1 MSKVRVRF
9 APSPTGYVHV
19 GNARTALFNWLFA
32 RHHGG
37 AFVLRIEDTD
47 AERSKP
53 EYERQLMEDL
63 RWFGLDW
70 DEGPD
75 TGGPFGPHRQ
85 SERSEI
91 YSQYAEKL
99 IAQGQAYYCFCS
111 AEQLE
116 AERQEELKA
125 GRQPRYSGR
134 CRKLSAEEIS
144 RRKMAGESAA
154 LRLKIVESSFFW
166 NDRVH
171 GPTTIS
177 SEVIGDPVIVR
188 SEGLPAYNYAVV
200 IDDHLMEITHVIRG
214 DDHISNTPRQLALY
228 RALGWEP
235 PEFAH
240 LSTILGADRTRLS
253 KRHGATSME
262 SFREMGILPE
272 ALRNYLALLGWSP
285 ADGKTEIL
293 SQEELVKQFS
303 LDHITKSPA
312 VFDTEKL
319 YSFNR
324 HYIKQRLNVEADRA
338 INVGELDDE
347 ALARSTGIPVEY
359 LPRLREVAETTAKAP
374 RTVQI
379 ALQAWWEFVEAGY
392 LPLKID
398 QKTMAWFFNLLKV
411 LVPSVNRLDQLVER
425 ASVVFNYDA
434 RAAVSSEETRHMVED
449 AGALEVLKAF
459 IPKVLAESTLTYE
472 RFREITKTVQ
482 KETGKKGKDLYHPI
496 RMAVTGAGSGPELEK
511 LIPIY
516 EEGAKLSL
524 PQHVKSVAERL
535 REFAEAAKHIV
546 DSEQWTVDRRK

>member
-32 RHHGG
+32 RHQGG
-37 AFVLRIEDTD
+37 AFVLRVEDTD

-75 TGGPFGPHRQ
+75 KGGPFGPYRQ
-85 SERSEI
+85 SERSAI
-91 YSQYAEKL
+91 YAQYTEKL
-99 IAQGQAYYCFCS
+99 IAHGDAYYCFCS

-134 CRKLSAEEIS
+134 CAKVAPDEAL
-144 RRKMAGESAA
+144 RRRAAGEPAA
-154 LRLKIVESSFFW
+154 VRLKIVESSFFW

-171 GPTTIS
+171 GPTNFS
-177 SEVIGDPVIVR
+177 SDVIGDPVIVR
-188 SEGLPAYNYAVV
+188 SEGLPAYNFAVV
-200 IDDHLMEITHVIRG
+200 IDDHLMEISHVIRG

-240 LSTILGADRTRLS
+240 LSTILGPDRTRLS

-262 SFREMGILPE
+262 SFRAMGILPE

-293 SQEELVKQFS
+293 SPEELVKQFS
-303 LDHITKSPA
+303 LDHITKGPA
-312 VFDTEKL
+312 AFDTDKL
-319 YSFNR
+319 NWLNR
-324 HYIKQRLNVEADRA
+324 NYLKESPPRRLA
-338 INVGELDDE
+338 ELAAPYMQAAGQIGPAPTPEVIAWIERVLDAVLKNISLLSEISGAARIVFEFDMPR
-347 ALARSTGIPVEY
+347 ALATPEFQELLANPAALDV
-359 LPRLREVAETTAKAP
+359 LR
-374 RTVQI
+374 
-379 ALQAWWEFVEAGY
+379 
-392 LPLKID
+392 
-398 QKTMAWFFNLLKV
+398 
-411 LVPSVNRLDQLVER
+411 
-425 ASVVFNYDA
+425 
-434 RAAVSSEETRHMVED
+434 
-449 AGALEVLKAF
+449 AF
-459 IPKVLAESTLTYE
+459 IPKVLAESTLAYE

-496 RMAVTGAGSGPELEK
+496 RLAVTGAGSGPELEK

-516 EEGAKLSL
+516 EEGAKLPL

-535 REFAEAAKHIV
+535 REFAEAAKLEGSIIV
-546 DSEQWTVDRRK
+546 GEG

>member
-32 RHHGG
+32 RNLGG
-37 AFVLRIEDTD
+37 TFVLRIEDTD

-75 TGGPFGPHRQ
+75 NGGPFGPYRQ
-85 SERSEI
+85 SERAAI
-91 YSQYAEKL
+91 YSEYAGKL
-99 IAQGQAYYCFCS
+99 IAQGQAYYCFCT

-134 CRKLSAEEIS
+134 CQKLSAEEVS
-144 RRKMAGESAA
+144 RRKSAGEPAA
-154 LRLKIVESSFFW
+154 VRLKILESSFFW

-177 SEVIGDPVIVR
+177 SEVIGDPILVR

-240 LSTILGADRTRLS
+240 LSSILGPDRTRLS

-293 SQEELVKQFS
+293 SPEELTKQFS

-312 VFDTEKL
+312 VFDNDKL
-319 YSFNR
+319 NWLNR
-324 HYIKQRLNVEADRA
+324 HYMKECPPRRLAELAVPVLQGAGRIGAEPGPEILAWIEHVLGAVLKNISLLSELPEATR
-338 INVGELDDE
+338 I
-347 ALARSTGIPVEY
+347 
-359 LPRLREVAETTAKAP
+359 
-374 RTVQI
+374 
-379 ALQAWWEFVEAGY
+379 
-392 LPLKID
+392 
-398 QKTMAWFFNLLKV
+398 
-411 LVPSVNRLDQLVER
+411 
-425 ASVVFNYDA
+425 VFEYDA
-434 RAAVSSEETRHMVED
+434 KSALDTAEFQGLLTDPAAI
-449 AGALEVLKAF
+449 EVLKAF
-459 IPKVLAESTLTYE
+459 IPQAMAENPLTYP
-472 RFREITKTVQ
+472 RFREITKAVQ
-482 KETGKKGKDLYHPI
+482 KETGKKGKDLFHPV
-496 RMAVTGAGSGPELEK
+496 RMAVTGASSGPELEK
-511 LIPIY
+511 LIPVY
-516 EEGAKLSL
+516 EEGSKLPL
-524 PQHVKSVAERL
+524 VQHVKSVAERL
-535 REFAEAAKHIV
+535 KEFAEAANL
-546 DSEQWTVDRRK
+546 

>member
-32 RHHGG
+32 RNQGG
-37 AFVLRIEDTD
+37 EFILRIEDTD

-53 EYERQLMEDL
+53 EYERQLIQDL

-75 TGGPFGPHRQ
+75 VGGPHGPYRQ
-85 SERSEI
+85 SERSSI
-91 YSQYAEKL
+91 YAEQVEKL
-99 IAQGQAYYCFCS
+99 ITQGDAYYCFCT

-116 AERQEELKA
+116 AERQEEMKA

-134 CRKLSAEEIS
+134 CRKFGEDEVA
-144 RRKMAGESAA
+144 RRKSAGEPAA
-154 LRLKIVESSFFW
+154 VRLKIAETSFFW

-177 SEVIGDPVIVR
+177 SDVIGDPVIVR
-188 SEGLPAYNYAVV
+188 SEGLPAYNFAVV
-200 IDDHLMEITHVIRG
+200 IDDHVMEISHVIRG
-214 DDHISNTPRQLALY
+214 DDHISNTPRQLAVY

-285 ADGKTEIL
+285 ADGKTEIM
-293 SQEELVKQFS
+293 STEELIRQFS

-312 VFDTEKL
+312 VFDTDKL
-319 YSFNR
+319 NWLNR
-324 HYIKQRLNVEADRA
+324 HYMKESPPRRLAELAAIVLQRAGRIGVEPSPE
-338 INVGELDDE
+338 VLTWLELVLGAVLKNISLLSELPE
-347 ALARSTGIPVEY
+347 ATRVIFDFDAAQAVATPEFQEMLA
-359 LPRLREVAETTAKAP
+359 AP
-374 RTVQI
+374 
-379 ALQAWWEFVEAGY
+379 
-392 LPLKID
+392 
-398 QKTMAWFFNLLKV
+398 
-411 LVPSVNRLDQLVER
+411 
-425 ASVVFNYDA
+425 ASV
-434 RAAVSSEETRHMVED
+434 
-449 AGALEVLKAF
+449 EVLKAF
-459 IPKVLAESTLTYE
+459 IPIVLAEPGLTYE
-472 RFREITKTVQ
+472 RFREITKAVQ
-482 KETGKKGKDLYHPI
+482 KETGKKGKDLFHPV

-516 EEGAKLSL
+516 EEGAKLGL
-524 PQHVKSVAERL
+524 PVSVRNVETRV
-535 REFAEAAKHIV
+535 REFAEAAKL
-546 DSEQWTVDRRK
+546 